1 MFLLEALTEIEVQN
15 EQILSDIASNLTIS
29 INHQPQAVIDQ
40 GEEQTIANGENSQVK
55 FY

>member
-1 MFLLEALTEIEVQN
+1 MFLLEALTDIEVQN

-29 INHQPQAVIDQ
+29 VNHQPQEVIDQ
-40 GEEQTIANGENSQVK
+40 GEEQTITNGENSQVK